1 MQWKYRPDF
10 QIVPGIH
17 LSYGKQGI
25 RTTIGSN
32 VNEEATGLN
41 KEKLKFQLYKPFDA
55 HHEIKSAHVTTL
67 TSNSLTEFKNLLL
80 TSNTI
85 YDETNQLVQKESKEK
100 RELESRLNK
109 LQKSLF
115 KFLYKKRIGR
125 LTSEL
130 HILNEKLN
138 ELEEQLEYSK
148 VSLKI
153 DSDESFS
160 ELFQLARKSFSFL
173 AQSEKKWDFTSSRFI
188 NKIVARTSASNIITR
203 SEIQLTLKNLTIL
216 HSDEQAICFH
226 NMNGGDLY
234 FYPGFMIVY
243 DSKQEFAVVDYNE
256 ISIDFNQTRFI
267 ESDIVPKDSN
277 IIDHTWYKVNKDG
290 SPDRRFNNNYKIPIA
305 LYGELHFKSETGLN
319 EIYCFSNLEYTQLFY
334 KAFFD
339 YVDSIKKASALF
351 KEFNQQ

>member
-10 QIVPGIH
+10 QILPGVH
-17 LSYGKQGI
+17 LTYGKQGI
-25 RTTIGSN
+25 KTTIESN
-32 VNEEATGLN
+32 VNEETIHLD
-41 KEKLKFQLYKPFDA
+41 KQKLKFQLYKPFET
-55 HHEIKSAHVTTL
+55 HHEIKSAHINIL
-67 TSNSLTEFKNLLL
+67 TSNSLTEFKNLLF

-85 YDETNQLVQKESKEK
+85 YDETNQLLQKEIKEK

-115 KFLYKKRIGR
+115 KFLYKKRIER
-125 LTSEL
+125 WISEL
-130 HILNEKLN
+130 YILNEKVN

-148 VSLKI
+148 ISLEI

-173 AQSEKKWDFTSSRFI
+173 IQSEKKWDFTSSRFT
-188 NKIVARTSASNIITR
+188 NKIAERTSASNIITR

-216 HSDEQAICFH
+216 HSDEQAMCFH

-243 DSKQEFAVVDYNE
+243 DSKQEFAVIDYNE
-256 ISIDFNQTRFI
+256 ISIELNQTRFI

-290 SPDRRFNNNYKIPIA
+290 SPDRRFSNNYKIPIA
-305 LYGELHFKSETGLN
+305 LYGELHFKSKTGLN
-319 EIYCFSNLEYTQLFY
+319 EIYCFSNLESAQLFY

-339 YVDSIKKASALF
+339 YIDSIKKANALF
-351 KEFNQQ
+351 KEFN